1 MRIVIIAT
9 SYVSLSDPPGKQFHR
24 AVSIQEYKEKVISI
38 TNVDKRVPVDK
49 W

>member
-24 AVSIQEYKEKVISI
+24 AVSIQEYKEKVIS
-38 TNVDKRVPVDK
+38 TKNVDKRVPIDK